1 MSLPVWT
8 DEVVYPVARGLRV
21 PGEVRLGVLHPQ
33 AHLAMGRSV
42 ARSVVRSVVNG
53 KVSMKVGSKVGSI
66 NIEVSISA

>member
-33 AHLAMGRSV
+33 AHLPIG
-42 ARSVVRSVVNG
+42 RSVVRSVVSG